1 MDIRPANRSD
11 AQAMSRA
18 YVKTWR
24 DTYLSE
30 IPFGYLLE
38 MSAAEHEKA
47 FLHEL
52 TATAVTGFVA
62 EEAGRLV
69 GFITGGNERHGDRV
83 YGAEIYALYV
93 LRNFQRR
100 GVGKKLV
107 LSLAEKLH
115 QSGLYSMLVRVL
127 RGNPYRH
134 FYEKLHGTYLKTER
148 QRFAGEAVDV
158 AVYGWLDT
166 TLIGE

>member
-1 MDIRPANRSD
+1 MLIRSAKNTD

-18 YVKTWR
+18 YVQTWR
-24 DTYLSE
+24 DTYLSV

-38 MSAAEHEKA
+38 MSAADHEKA

-52 TATAVTGFVA
+52 TATAVIGFVA
-62 EEAGRLV
+62 EEAGDLV

-83 YGAEIYALYV
+83 YGGEIHALYV

-100 GVGKKLV
+100 GIGKKLV
-107 LSLAEKLH
+107 LSLAGKLH
-115 QSGLYSMLVRVL
+115 QSGRYSMLVRVL
-127 RGNPYRH
+127 KLNPYRR
-134 FYEKLHGTYLKTER
+134 FYEKINGTYLKTEH
-148 QRFAGEAVDV
+148 QQFAGETVEV